1 VSAPKLRPDLVFVEQ
16 TYRGEQSFI
25 VKDPTTHKYFRFRPV
40 ETTVMRSLDGRP
52 VEEAAAGLVEQG
64 TKVTAA
70 ALEKFAAKLKL
81 MGLCE
86 RTLEERSLML
96 MERLRADR
104 RQRLKPPLFQGDL
117 LRLRWSVGNPDAL
130 FNRWMPRFNFFFTR
144 PGVAL
149 ALAMF
154 AIYFVVLALKWTD
167 FTETLQRIFSFDFR
181 TIVLM
186 YVSFIFVAAIHELG
200 HGFACKHFGGQV
212 HEIGAMLLYFDLAFF
227 CNVNDAWSFPERRA
241 RLWVSA
247 AGSWI
252 QLILAGAVGILCWV
266 MPAGTLLSDLAMT
279 TFAISGILTV
289 ILNLNP
295 LIPLDGYYALMDY
308 LEIANLR
315 PRAFGYLGW
324 FVKHHI
330 LGIEAPQPPADE
342 REQRIFLCYGA
353 LAAVY
358 SGLVL
363 YAFAGIIYGW
373 LDRALGALGVVLF
386 IGGAWLM
393 LRQPIREF
401 GTAALLAARERMAT
415 LGSRRRFRL
424 IWSAAA
430 VLVIGALIPRPITV
444 TGGFTAAPALSI
456 PLTAPEDGMVDRV
469 LVREGSRVTAGMPV
483 IEIRNL
489 PLERRA
495 AASARLVDSLTALET
510 RARAL
515 GRQDELGR
523 LEAER
528 AEEEARSS
536 GMRAELATLRVRGA
550 GSGIVMTQR
559 PEELPG
565 RWVKQGELMLTLGQP
580 DSVELRIGLSG
591 AGASQVRPGQ
601 PVRLIAHADPGVRV
615 TARIASVSAAAGN
628 PAAGSS
634 AGSLEARV
642 RAPAGAAWR
651 PGMTGE
657 ASVTLRQSNL
667 WGSLW
672 WALRRRIRSDI
683 LL

>member
-40 ETTVMRSLDGRP
+40 EAAVMRSLDGRP
-52 VEEAAAGLVEQG
+52 VEAAAAGLVEQG

-70 ALEKFAAKLKL
+70 ALESFAGKLKR

-86 RTLEERSLML
+86 RTLEERSIML

-117 LRLRWSVGNPDAL
+117 LRLRWSIGDPDGL
-130 FNRWMPRFNFFFTR
+130 FDRWMPRVRFFFTP

-149 ALAMF
+149 ALVMF
-154 AIYFVVLALKWTD
+154 AAYFLVLGVKWTD
-167 FTETLQRIFSFDFR
+167 FADAMRRIFSFDPS
-181 TIVLM
+181 TIALM
-186 YVSFIFVAAIHELG
+186 YVSFLFVAAVHELG
-200 HGFACKHFGGQV
+200 HGFACKYFGGQV

-241 RLWVSA
+241 RLWVTA

-252 QLILAGAVGILCWV
+252 QLILAGGAGIVWWAT
-266 MPAGTLLSDLAMT
+266 PPGTLLSNFAMA
-279 TFAISGILTV
+279 TFVMAGILTV

-295 LIPLDGYYALMDY
+295 LIPLDGYFALMDY

-324 FVKHHI
+324 IVKHHI
-330 LGIEAPQPPADE
+330 LGIEVPRPPADE
-342 REQRIFLCYGA
+342 REQRIFLWYGV
-353 LAAVY
+353 LAALY
-358 SGLVL
+358 SGFIL
-363 YAFAGIIYGW
+363 YAFAGLLYGW
-373 LDRALGALGVVLF
+373 MDRALGTLGVLLF
-386 IGGAWLM
+386 IAGAWLM
-393 LRQPIREF
+393 FRQAIREF
-401 GTAALLAARERMAT
+401 GTAVLLAARQRAAT
-415 LGSRRRFRL
+415 LRGQRRWRL
-424 IWSAAA
+424 VWTAVG
-430 VLVIGALIPRPITV
+430 VLVLGLIIPRPITV
-444 TGGFTAAPALSI
+444 TGRFAAAPALSI
-456 PLTAPEDGMVDRV
+456 PLTAPEDGMVARV
-469 LVREGSRVTAGMPV
+469 LVREGSRVAAGMPM

-489 PLERRA
+489 QLERRA
-495 AASARLVDSLTALET
+495 AASARLVDSMAALAT

-515 GRQDELGR
+515 ARQGELDR
-523 LEAER
+523 LESER
-528 AEEEARSS
+528 AEEQARLS
-536 GMRAELATLRVRGA
+536 GMLAELATLRVRA
-550 GSGIVMTQR
+550 VGSGIVMTQR
-559 PEELPG
+559 PEELSG
-565 RWVKQGELMLTLGQP
+565 RWVKEGDLILELGQP
-580 DSVELRIGLSG
+580 DSVELRIGLAG

-601 PVRLIAHADPGVRV
+601 PVRLIAHTDPGDQE
-615 TARIASVSAAAGN
+615 TARITSVSAAA
-628 PAAGSS
+628 AQAS
-634 AGSLEARV
+634 AGRLEARV
-642 RAPAGAAWR
+642 RRVAGPAWR

-657 ASVTLRQSNL
+657 ASIRIRDSNL

>member
-1 VSAPKLRPDLVFVEQ
+1 VSAPKLRADLVFVEQ

-25 VKDPTTHKYFRFRPV
+25 VKDPTTHKYFRFRPI
-40 ETTVMRSLDGRP
+40 EAMVMQSLDGRP
-52 VEEAAAGLVEQG
+52 TEAAAASLAEQG

-70 ALEKFAAKLKL
+70 ALENFAAKLKK

-86 RTLEERSLML
+86 RTLEERSIML

-117 LRLRWSVGNPDAL
+117 LRLRWSVGDPDAL
-130 FNRWMPRFNFFFTR
+130 FDRWMPRFNFFFTR

-149 ALAMF
+149 AVTMF
-154 AIYFVVLALKWTD
+154 AVYFVVLAVKWTD
-167 FTETLQRIFSFDFR
+167 FSDTVQRIFSFDPR
-181 TIVLM
+181 TIAFM
-186 YVSFIFVAAIHELG
+186 YVAFLFVAAVHELG

-241 RLWVSA
+241 RLWVTA

-252 QLILAGAVGILCWV
+252 QLILAGAAGIVCWAT
-266 MPAGTLLSDLAMT
+266 PAGTLLSDFAMA
-279 TFAISGILTV
+279 TFAVAGILTV

-295 LIPLDGYYALMDY
+295 LIPLDGYFALMDY

-324 FVKHHI
+324 LVKHRVF
-330 LGIEAPQPPADE
+330 GIETPQPPADDRE
-342 REQRIFLCYGA
+342 RRIFLWYGV
-353 LAAVY
+353 LAAIY
-358 SGLVL
+358 SGFVL
-363 YAFAGIIYGW
+363 YVFAGLIYGW
-373 LDRALGALGVVLF
+373 MDRALGTLGVLLF
-386 IGGAWLM
+386 AGGLWLM

-401 GTAALLAARERMAT
+401 GTAALLAARQRAAALRGHT
-415 LGSRRRFRL
+415 PWRL
-424 IWSAAA
+424 ISGA
-430 VLVIGALIPRPITV
+430 VALLVAGLVIPRPITV
-444 TGGFTAAPALSI
+444 TGRFATAPALSM
-456 PLTAPEDGMVDRV
+456 PLTAPGAGMVDRV

-489 PLERRA
+489 QLERRA
-495 AASARLVDSLTALET
+495 AASARLADSLAALAAQ
-510 RARAL
+510 ARAL
-515 GRQDELGR
+515 DRQDELGQ
-523 LEAER
+523 LEGEL
-528 AEEEARSS
+528 AEEQARLS
-536 GMRAELATLRVRGA
+536 GMRAELATLRVRAMGR
-550 GSGIVMTQR
+550 GVVMTDR
-559 PEELPG
+559 PEELSG
-565 RWVKQGELMLTLGQP
+565 RWVKEGDPMLLLGQP
-580 DSVELRIGLSG
+580 DSVELRIGLMG

-601 PVRLIAHADPGVRV
+601 EVHLIAHADPGARLAARV
-615 TARIASVSAAAGN
+615 LSISAAATRD
-628 PAAGSS
+628 S

-642 RAPAGAAWR
+642 RTAAGAAWR
-651 PGMTGE
+651 PGMTGD
-657 ASVTLRQSNL
+657 ASVILRRSNL

>member
-1 VSAPKLRPDLVFVEQ
+1 MSAAKLRPDLVFVEQ

-40 ETTVMRSLDGRP
+40 ETTVMRALDGRP
-52 VEEAAAGLVEQG
+52 VEEAAASLVEQG

-70 ALEKFAAKLKL
+70 ALEKFAAKLKR

-86 RTLEERSLML
+86 RTLEERSIML

-117 LRLRWSVGNPDAL
+117 LRLRWSVGDPDAL
-130 FNRWMPRFNFFFTR
+130 FDRWMPRFNFFFTR
-144 PGVAL
+144 AGVVL
-149 ALAMF
+149 ALGMF

-167 FTETLQRIFSFDFR
+167 FTQTLQRIFSFDLR

-186 YVSFIFVAAIHELG
+186 YVAFIFVAAIHELG

-252 QLILAGAVGILCWV
+252 QLILAGAIGIVCWA

-279 TFAISGILTV
+279 AFALSGILTV

-324 FVKHHI
+324 AVKHHI
-330 LGIEAPQPPADE
+330 LGIEVPQPPADE
-342 REQRIFLCYGA
+342 REQRIFLWYGV
-353 LAAVY
+353 LAAIY
-358 SGLVL
+358 SGFVV

-373 LDRALGALGVVLF
+373 LDRALGALGVLLF
-386 IGGAWLM
+386 VGGAWLM

-401 GTAALLAARERMAT
+401 GTAALLAAREKMAT
-415 LGSRRRFRL
+415 LRGRRRSRL
-424 IWSAAA
+424 IWSAVA
-430 VLVIGALIPRPITV
+430 VLVIGMLVPRPITV
-444 TGGFTAAPALSI
+444 SGRFTAAPALSI

-469 LVREGSRVTAGMPV
+469 LVREGTRVTAGAPV

-489 PLERRA
+489 ELERRA
-495 AASARLVDSLTALET
+495 AASQRLADSLAALAIQ
-510 RARAL
+510 ARAL
-515 GRQDELGR
+515 ARQDELGR

-528 AEEEARSS
+528 AEEEARLS
-536 GMRAELATLRVRGA
+536 GMRTELTSLRVRAA
-550 GSGIVMTQR
+550 GTGIVMTQR

-565 RWVKQGELMLTLGQP
+565 RWVKQGDLVLTLGQP

-591 AGASQVRPGQ
+591 AGASEVRPGQ
-601 PVRLIAHADPGVRV
+601 LVRLIAHADPGFRV
-615 TARIASVSAAAGN
+615 AARITSISAAAR
-628 PAAGSS
+628 SS

-642 RAPAGAAWR
+642 RTAAGAEWR

-657 ASVTLRQSNL
+657 ASVTLRRSNL

>member
-25 VKDPTTHKYFRFRPV
+25 VKEPTTHKYFRFGPV
-40 ETTVMRSLDGRP
+40 ETVVMRSLDGRS
-52 VEEAAAGLVEQG
+52 VEEAAANLLEQG

-70 ALEKFAAKLKL
+70 ALEKFAAKLKR

-86 RTLEERSLML
+86 RTLEERSIML

-117 LRLRWSVGNPDAL
+117 LRLRWSVGDPDAL
-130 FNRWMPRFNFFFTR
+130 FDRWMPRFNFFFTR
-144 PGVAL
+144 PGVFL

-167 FTETLQRIFSFDFR
+167 FTETLQRIFSFDLR

-186 YVSFIFVAAIHELG
+186 YVAFIIVAAIHELG

-252 QLILAGAVGILCWV
+252 QLILAGAVGIVCWA
-266 MPAGTLLSDLAMT
+266 MPAGTLLSDLAMA
-279 TFAISGILTV
+279 TFVTAGILTV

-295 LIPLDGYYALMDY
+295 LIPLDGYFALMDY

-315 PRAFGYLGW
+315 PRAFAYLGW
-324 FVKHHI
+324 VVKHHI
-330 LGIEAPQPPADE
+330 LGIDLPQPPVDE
-342 REQRIFLCYGA
+342 RERRILLWYGV
-353 LAAVY
+353 LAAIY
-358 SGLVL
+358 GGFIF
-363 YAFAGIIYGW
+363 YAFADLIYGW
-373 LDRALGALGVVLF
+373 MDRALGALGVLLF
-386 IGGAWLM
+386 IGGVWLM

-401 GTAALLAARERMAT
+401 GNATRLAVRQWAAALR
-415 LGSRRRFRL
+415 GRRRL
-424 IWSAAA
+424 SGVA
-430 VLVIGALIPRPITV
+430 VALLVLGVVVPRPITV
-444 TGGFTAAPALSI
+444 TGRFAAAPALSI
-456 PLTAPEDGMVDRV
+456 RLTAPGSGMVDRV
-469 LVREGSRVTAGMPV
+469 LVREGSRVAAGMPV

-489 PLERRA
+489 QLERRA
-495 AASARLVDSLTALET
+495 AASARLADSLAALAAQ
-510 RARAL
+510 ARAL
-515 GRQDELGR
+515 ARQDELGR
-523 LEAER
+523 LEGEL
-528 AEEEARSS
+528 AEEQARLS
-536 GMRAELATLRVRGA
+536 GMRAELGTLRVRA
-550 GSGIVMTQR
+550 LGSGVVMTER
-559 PEELPG
+559 PEELSG
-565 RWVKQGELMLTLGQP
+565 RWVKEGDLLLLLGQP
-580 DSVELRIGLSG
+580 DSVELRIGLRG

-601 PVRLIAHADPGVRV
+601 QVRLIAHADPG
-615 TARIASVSAAAGN
+615 ARIATRILSISAAA
-628 PAAGSS
+628 ARDS
-634 AGSLEARV
+634 AGSLEARI
-642 RAPAGAAWR
+642 RTAAGAAWR

-657 ASVTLRQSNL
+657 ASVTLRRSNL